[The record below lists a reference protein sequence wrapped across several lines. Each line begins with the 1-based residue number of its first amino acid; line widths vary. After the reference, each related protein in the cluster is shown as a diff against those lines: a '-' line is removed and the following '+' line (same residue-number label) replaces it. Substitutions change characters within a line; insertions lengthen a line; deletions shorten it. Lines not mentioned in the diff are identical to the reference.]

1 MRPRTDIEAEH
12 VDWRQT
18 LKDWPPPWGVDYG
31 QTGSCGHR
39 AQPADRFAALAAT
52 LEALAANQCLILEV
66 LLDLRELSIAA
77 RTMNEG
83 LAKNLGL
90 T

>member
-1 MRPRTDIEAEH
+1 MRPRTEIEAEH

-18 LKDWPPPWGVDYG
+18 LKDWDG
-31 QTGSCGHR
+31 
-39 AQPADRFAALAAT
+39 PADRFAALAAT
-52 LEALAANQCLILEV
+52 FEALAANQCLILEV

>member
-18 LKDWPPPWGVDYG
+18 LKEWPPGEWDG
-31 QTGSCGHR
+31 
-39 AQPADRFAALAAT
+39 PADRFAALAAT